1 MTMVVLYP
9 VVASMIVVIAQ
20 YAYSRSQIAKH
31 RGDEEEEKIWKNFR
45 NFCYLFAVMLMLAAF
60 AGVFFYD
67 AVMGAMTPSSPGP
80 NQ

>member
-20 YAYSRSQIAKH
+20 YAYTKAELAKH
-31 RGDEEEEKIWKNFR
+31 HGDEQEEKLWRNFR
-45 NFCYLFAVMLMLAAF
+45 NFCYLFATMLMLAAF

-67 AVMGAMTPSSPGP
+67 SVMSVMAPSSPGP